1 MTVMERYAPG
11 TFCWAD
17 LGTPDAPGAR
27 RFYTE
32 LFGWQAEDR
41 PVGSDT
47 YYTMFSV
54 GGRWVAALYQQDAQ
68 PDQALSPHWLSYV
81 SVEAAGPTARRAREL
96 GGTVVDEAFDVLDVG
111 RMAVIRDP
119 TGAVVALWE
128 PRRHIGAGVVGE
140 PGTLCWNELVTSD
153 PDCAGAFYAAL
164 LAWQCESHP
173 TGGSTYTYCRQGES
187 FTGGMR
193 RIDVVDGSVMPH
205 WLLYFSV
212 EDCEATAAKAAS
224 LGGRVLQ
231 PPTEAP
237 EVGRF
242 AILRDPQGA
251 VFAVI
256 RLLPARSPDPG

>member
-1 MTVMERYAPG
+1 MTLMETYAPG

-17 LGTPDAPGAR
+17 LGTPDAPGAK

-41 PVGSDT
+41 PVGSDA

-54 GGRWVAALYQQDAQ
+54 SGRSVAALYQQDAQ
-68 PDQALSPHWLSYV
+68 PDQAAPPHWLSYV
-81 SVEAAGPTARRAREL
+81 SVEGAGPTAQRAREL
-96 GGTVVDEAFDVLDVG
+96 GGTVVIEAFDVLDVG

-140 PGTLCWNELVTSD
+140 PGTPCWNELITAD
-153 PDCAGAFYAAL
+153 PDCAGAFYAGL
-164 LAWQCESHP
+164 LEWQCQSHP
-173 TGGSTYTYCRQGES
+173 RGGSSYVYCRRGQS
-187 FTGGMR
+187 LTGGMR
-193 RIDVVDGSVMPH
+193 RDDAAEGSVMPH
-205 WLLYFSV
+205 WLLYFAV
-212 EDCEATAAKAAS
+212 DDCESTAAKAVS
-224 LGGRVLQ
+224 LGGLVVS
-231 PPTEAP
+231 PPTDVP

-242 AILRDPQGA
+242 AVLQDPQEA

-256 RLLPARSPDPG
+256 RLLPAARPGPG

>member
-1 MTVMERYAPG
+1 MTVMETYAPG

-17 LGTPDAPGAR
+17 LGTPDARAAK
-27 RFYTE
+27 RFYTD

-41 PVGSDT
+41 PAGADS

-68 PDQALSPHWLSYV
+68 PDQALSPHWLSYL
-81 SVEAAGPTARRAREL
+81 SVEAAGPTAQRVREL

-128 PRRHIGAGVVGE
+128 PRRHVGAGVVGE
-140 PGTLCWNELVTSD
+140 PGAPCWNELVTSD
-153 PDCAGAFYAAL
+153 PDCAVAFYAGL

-173 TGGSTYTYCRQGES
+173 MGGSTYTYCRRGETL
-187 FTGGMR
+187 TGGMR
-193 RIDVVDGSVMPH
+193 PIDIMDGSAMPH

-212 EDCEATAAKAAS
+212 DDCETASANAVS
-224 LGGRVLQ
+224 LGGKVVQ
-231 PPTEAP
+231 PPTDVP

-242 AILRDPQGA
+242 AILQDPQGA
-251 VFAVI
+251 VFAVV
-256 RLLPARSPDPG
+256 RLPPAGSLHPG